1 MSVNMYMV
9 KLKVKVL
16 TLGAMEQFIKVIFI
30 KVKSKAEENGEVQEI
45 RYVILMKV
53 IGTRTEKMVRVLLFG
68 RVEILTQARI
78 KMMKEMALVR

>member
-1 MSVNMYMV
+1 MV